1 MTDWRLMLAKHTQS
15 SDAIILSKYS
25 IVFWLA
31 ICPLSFNEKQGKN
44 MITITTVL
52 GKKVFADSFHICA
65 VNCEKK
71 FKAKKYGKDD
81 IAVTRVKD
89 LCYVVT

>member
-1 MTDWRLMLAKHTQS
+1 
-15 SDAIILSKYS
+15 
-25 IVFWLA
+25 
-31 ICPLSFNEKQGKN
+31 